1 PDETPHGGLD
11 APLLERGEDRLRVGV
26 AAETG
31 AGALQLTAK
40 IQVVVHL
47 AVEDQCVAP
56 GRRVHRLAPGGRQVQ
71 NGEAAEAERDAVALI
86 HPAPFVVGTAV
97 RDRHDHTPRA
107 GLQIGPAIRTARD
120 YPRKT
125 THTRPR
131 DNERIRCDAVT
142 GAALPLSARG

>member
-1 PDETPHGGLD
+1 MARRRKPSAMPARSSPD
-11 APLLERGEDRLRVGV
+11 
-26 AAETG
+26 
-31 AGALQLTAK
+31 
-40 IQVVVHL
+40 
-47 AVEDQCVAP
+47 
-56 GRRVHRLAPGGRQVQ
+56 
-71 NGEAAEAERDAVALI
+71 
-86 HPAPFVVGTAV
+86 PFVVGTAV

-142 GAALPLSARG
+142 GAALPLSARGLVTARSGEGRWGRGRGLRGALLRA